1 MPNILGS
8 FTSDEAHIGERI
20 SCEERIKSPVRGGLD
35 IFLDGIAQKYVRV
48 EMVVC
53 WHVMLEEAVIKSIKP
68 KQAFWRKLL
77 EYFFG
82 CGT

>member
-8 FTSDEAHIGERI
+8 FTPDEAHIGERI
-20 SCEERIKSPVRGGLD
+20 NREEPTKSPVHEGLD
-35 IFLDGIAQKYVRV
+35 LFLDGVAQKYVRV
-48 EMVVC
+48 EIDVC
-53 WHVMLEEAVIKSIKP
+53 WHIMLEETVIKSIKP